1 MAQLNSYE
9 KYWINLTD
17 EEGIAL
23 ARYNRGV
30 KDGMAQG
37 EQIKAM
43 SVARNLKLM
52 NLSVADIAKA
62 EGLNF
67 SNADMNGNK
76 QLNVADI
83 VKMIN
88 ISDVEEIALPRYN
101 RGVKDRM
108 AQGEQIK
115 AMSIARNLKLMNL
128 SVADIA
134 KATGLTEEEIE
145 KV

>member
-9 KYWINLTD
+9 KYWIDLTD

-62 EGLNF
+62 
-67 SNADMNGNK
+67 
-76 QLNVADI
+76 
-83 VKMIN
+83 
-88 ISDVEEIALPRYN
+88 
-101 RGVKDRM
+101 
-108 AQGEQIK
+108 
-115 AMSIARNLKLMNL
+115 
-128 SVADIA
+128 
-134 KATGLTEEEIE
+134 TGLTEEEIE

>member
-37 EQIKAM
+37 EQKMAM
-43 SVARNLKLM
+43 SV
-52 NLSVADIAKA
+52 
-62 EGLNF
+62 
-67 SNADMNGNK
+67 
-76 QLNVADI
+76 
-83 VKMIN
+83 
-88 ISDVEEIALPRYN
+88 
-101 RGVKDRM
+101 
-108 AQGEQIK
+108 
-115 AMSIARNLKLMNL
+115 ARNLKLMNL

>member
-9 KYWINLTD
+9 KYWIDLTD

-37 EQIKAM
+37 EYTKAM
-43 SVARNLKLM
+43 SV
-52 NLSVADIAKA
+52 
-62 EGLNF
+62 
-67 SNADMNGNK
+67 
-76 QLNVADI
+76 
-83 VKMIN
+83 
-88 ISDVEEIALPRYN
+88 
-101 RGVKDRM
+101 
-108 AQGEQIK
+108 
-115 AMSIARNLKLMNL
+115 ARNLKLMNL